1 MTPVPALLFGELD
14 YNLIDAVRVFVLCYE
29 GIAQIEQALNYK
41 AALCV
46 SEGDSVFP
54 LSHTN
59 TTSALTVSSARSRM
73 LFILRTHSTGS
84 SALSCSV
91 TPSEE
96 A

>member
-1 MTPVPALLFGELD
+1 MPALLFGELD
-14 YNLIDAVRVFVLCYE
+14 YNLIDAVCVFVLCYE
-29 GIAQIEQALNYK
+29 GNAQIEQALNYK

-73 LFILRTHSTGS
+73 LFILRLELLGDAFESGI
-84 SALSCSV
+84 LFD
-91 TPSEE
+91 
-96 A
+96 